1 MASLSLM
8 FDSHYQVLL
17 ADTQA
22 ARAIHYKIRYHVYC
36 LERRFENPALFP
48 RGEEQDPWDAHA
60 APFIVRERASG
71 RWVAA
76 MRLVLPEAAQF
87 PVETLHCLTPET
99 TRRLRRRELVEVS
112 RICVM
117 HSPAPYE
124 INSHLDRNF
133 GAVARNGEPEILLGL
148 LRTLFVYGLE
158 RGIEYS
164 YLLVTDALA
173 RLLRRIGV
181 ALHPAGT
188 PTEHR
193 GLRTPYWV
201 GLRESAAAI
210 IAKSEAIRCMA
221 ARKALAYQP
230 FSAFDDLM
238 EERAAWMPPRLLP
251 PLAAE
256 NAWRV
261 EIGQS
266 RPGPGAWRIAAERS
280 KPGPGVWR
288 GAAERSKPGP
298 GVWRGAA
305 AG

>member
-1 MASLSLM
+1 M
-8 FDSHYQVLL
+8 FDSHYQVIL
-17 ADTQA
+17 ADTPA

-36 LERRFENPALFP
+36 LERRFENPARFP
-48 RGEEQDPWDAHA
+48 RGEEQDSWDAHA

-99 TRRLRRRELVEVS
+99 TRRLRRRELAEVS
-112 RICVM
+112 RICVI
-117 HSPAPYE
+117 HSPAPHE
-124 INSHLDRNF
+124 INGHLDRNF
-133 GAVARNGEPEILLGL
+133 GAVARSGEPEILLGL
-148 LRTLFVYGLE
+148 LRTIFIYGLE

-181 ALHPAGT
+181 VLHPAGT
-188 PTEHR
+188 PTDHR
-193 GLRTPYWV
+193 GLRTPYHV
-201 GLRESAAAI
+201 KLRESAAAMN
-210 IAKSEAIRCMA
+210 AKSTVIHHLFS
-221 ARKALAYQP
+221 RKALAYQP
-230 FSAFDDLM
+230 FSALDDVM
-238 EERAAWMPPRLLP
+238 EESAMSMPPRLLP
-251 PLAAE
+251 PLATE

-261 EIGQS
+261 EMGRS
-266 RPGPGAWRIAAERS
+266 RPGPGVWRLEAERSKTGPGIWRLEAERS

-288 GAAERSKPGP
+288 N
-298 GVWRGAA
+298 AA

>member
-1 MASLSLM
+1 M
-8 FDSHYQVLL
+8 FDSHYQVIL
-17 ADTQA
+17 ADTEA
-22 ARAIHYKIRYHVYC
+22 ARVIHHKIRYHVYC
-36 LERRFENPALFP
+36 LERRFENPAMFP
-48 RGEEQDPWDAHA
+48 RGEEQDDWDAHA

-76 MRLVLPEAAQF
+76 MRLVLPDATQF
-87 PVETLHCLTPET
+87 PVETLQCLTPET

-112 RICVM
+112 RICVI
-117 HSPAPYE
+117 HSPEPYE
-124 INSHLDRNF
+124 INGHLDRNF
-133 GAVARNGEPEILLGL
+133 GAVTRNGEPEILLGL

-188 PTEHR
+188 PTDHR
-193 GLRTPYWV
+193 GLRAPYWV

-210 IAKSEAIRCMA
+210 IAKSEAIRRMA

-230 FSAFDDLM
+230 FSALDDAIG
-238 EERAAWMPPRLLP
+238 EIVAPTPRLIP
-251 PLAAE
+251 QSAAP
-256 NAWRV
+256 WRV
-261 EIGQS
+261 AVGQS
-266 RPGPGAWRIAAERS
+266 RPGPGAWRMEAGRSKPGPEVWRIEAERS
-280 KPGPGVWR
+280 KPG
-288 GAAERSKPGP
+288 S